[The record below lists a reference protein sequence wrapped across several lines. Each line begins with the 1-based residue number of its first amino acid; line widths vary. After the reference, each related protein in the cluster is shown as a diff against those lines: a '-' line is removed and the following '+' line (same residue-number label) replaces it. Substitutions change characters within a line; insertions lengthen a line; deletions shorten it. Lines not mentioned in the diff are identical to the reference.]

1 MYLFIAYNG
10 SSHTKEKLGW
20 EAPFKHCVC
29 IYVCGCLCV
38 CQCQE
43 LCVYMCEGVCVSRS
57 PIVFSL
63 YKMELSPHCG
73 QNFMN
78 EYIPFRI

>member
-10 SSHTKEKLGW
+10 SSHTKEKLGGK
-20 EAPFKHCVC
+20 PLSSTV
-29 IYVCGCLCV
+29 
-38 CQCQE
+38 
-43 LCVYMCEGVCVSRS
+43 CVYMWVGVCVSMS